1 MQIYTVQ
8 VDPLSSAA
16 DRGAVLVREAF
27 CWPAAVFTVFW
38 ALYHRLWGW
47 ALILLVLGGALG
59 VGVVELGLDPIS
71 QAAVQSG
78 FMELGGFN
86 ANDWRRR
93 RFARRG
99 YVLADV
105 AAGADLARAEQRF
118 FDRQAATP
126 Q

>member
-8 VDPLSSAA
+8 VDPLSSAV
-16 DRGAVLVREAF
+16 DRGAVLVREGF

-47 ALILLVLGGALG
+47 VLILLVVGGALG
-59 VGVVELGLDPIS
+59 WGVTALGLDPIS
-71 QAAVQSG
+71 QAAVQAG
-78 FMELGGFN
+78 FMALVGFN

-105 AAGADLARAEQRF
+105 AAGAELATAEQRF